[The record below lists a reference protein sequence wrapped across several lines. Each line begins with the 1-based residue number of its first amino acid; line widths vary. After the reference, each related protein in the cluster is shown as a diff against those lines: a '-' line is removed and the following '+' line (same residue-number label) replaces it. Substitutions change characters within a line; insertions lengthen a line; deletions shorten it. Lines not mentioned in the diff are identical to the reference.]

1 MRPLCALLFAVTLH
15 AQPLRQFTA
24 GQLLPESGATSAAV
38 SIADFDGDNKPD
50 ILLSTGRHWAA
61 PLRLYRNRGNR
72 IFAAPITIGAKGY
85 KSYGI
90 PVADFDGDGH
100 LDFAV
105 GTDRNDEKPVYRNN
119 GNGRFTELTLFGPS
133 AMVTRN
139 LAVADL
145 NRDNYPDIIAA
156 NRGGGN
162 RLFLNDGHGRFPN
175 AIPYGTPEDHTVTV
189 TIADIDNDGHPDLI
203 LANRD
208 GQQSAIYLNN
218 GKAEF
223 RPGPVFGPAKADTR
237 AVAAAD
243 LNGDNAPDIVASHLG
258 AGTVIYWN
266 GNGSFRQSQPLHT
279 SGAYSLLIAD
289 MNRDGRLDIVQ
300 GSEDGPNFVHFQ
312 TAPKEFRAMPLG
324 EGKGTTYGLAIADLD
339 GDGFPD
345 VAAARSAVP
354 SAIFFSTPAH

>member
-1 MRPLCALLFAVTLH
+1 MRLFRALLLAATLH
-15 AQPLRQFTA
+15 AQPLRQYA
-24 GQLLPESGATSAAV
+24 IQQLLSDSGTTSAAV

-61 PLRLYRNRGNR
+61 PLRLYRGEGNR
-72 IFAAPITIGAKGY
+72 SFATPETIGAKGY

-119 GNGRFTELTLFGPS
+119 GKAQFTQLTLFGPS

-145 NRDNYPDIIAA
+145 NGDKHPDIVAA

-162 RLFLNDGHGRFPN
+162 RFFLNDGHGQF
-175 AIPYGTPEDHTVTV
+175 AKGTAYGTAEDHTVTV
-189 TIADIDNDGHPDLI
+189 AIADMNNDGHPDLI

-237 AVAAAD
+237 AVAVAD
-243 LNGDNAPDIVASHLG
+243 LNGDHKPDIIASHLG

-266 GNGSFRQSQPLHT
+266 GNGAFTESQALSA
-279 SGAYSLLIAD
+279 SGAYSLVIAD
-289 MNRDGRLDIVQ
+289 MNKDGRTDIVQ
-300 GSEDGPNFVHFQ
+300 GSEDGPNFVYFQ
-312 TAPKEFRAMPLG
+312 TAPKQFRPIAFG
-324 EGKGTTYGLAIADLD
+324 EGKGTTYGLAVADVD

-345 VAAARSAVP
+345 IAAARSGV
-354 SAIFFSTPAH
+354 SSSIFFSTPTP